1 MRLADLTPADAEG
14 LVLKEQIINTA
25 WKITIQSTVAE
36 GASRNIPY
44 RYFTEVWG

>member
-1 MRLADLTPADAEG
+1 MTLSNIDYSLG
-14 LVLKEQIINTA
+14 LVLKEQMISTA

-36 GASRNIPY
+36 GASRSIPY